1 MHEGGRAG
9 GRAGE
14 QAGGRAGGMAGRRG
28 GGGGGGGDGMGVGGP
43 HPRPVGLLIRPP
55 RVVAHDVH
63 GTHGDDQVEADLVS
77 SKA

>member
-1 MHEGGRAG
+1 
-9 GRAGE
+9 
-14 QAGGRAGGMAGRRG
+14 
-28 GGGGGGGDGMGVGGP
+28 MGVGGP

-77 SKA
+77 SKRK